1 MNKLLVCSF
10 RYVVIIIVLF
20 LLLTTN
26 SKLITVYAHT
36 NTQVVEMTEDGFI
49 PSEVIIDQN
58 QAVIFI
64 NKDTKPRWPA
74 SNTHPIHELYPEFD
88 PKKAINI
95 GASWPFKPKVGE
107 WKVHDH
113 LNSHLRG
120 ILKVIAEPGSKT
132 AAYEQNK
139 NVVVSWI
146 QNLRFEIASFF
157 SRILNSFGPK
167 LVLDKAKFQQA
178 TSNQQIEMLKKYAD
192 QDSAEKVWEFVKKTY
207 KDQGGSSGNI
217 HDLAHLSGGLLYK
230 QLGFAGLA
238 KCSADF
244 AFGCYHGFLDTAFAK
259 NLDHLLDAQDA
270 CLKLGPDGS
279 GPVGSCIHGI
289 GHGIA
294 SFHLTA
300 DLKVSLADCRK
311 LTSGRDFCFDGV
323 FMEFVRSAPDSFYN
337 KEKPLFPCDWLEDQF
352 GYVYSQACGRNQP
365 PLLMGRFKMDFEE
378 VIKTCLESD
387 SDIFKKACFDSLGF
401 SLASGTVDQIVYSC
415 QTIGEEEYVITCLK
429 SAAGELIFQDRLGWD
444 KDSKEICNATP
455 LKGQQQCFDHIN
467 RIILDYGRKPN

>member
-1 MNKLLVCSF
+1 M
-10 RYVVIIIVLF
+10 IIILLF
-20 LLLTTN
+20 LLPTIN

-36 NTQVVEMTEDGFI
+36 NTQVIEMTADSFVPG
-49 PSEVIIDQN
+49 EVTVDQN

-64 NKDTKPRWPA
+64 NKDTNPHWPA
-74 SNTHPIHELYPEFD
+74 SNPHPTHDLYPEFD
-88 PKKAINI
+88 PQKAINP
-95 GASWPFKPKVGE
+95 GQSWAFRPQKTGE
-107 WKVHDH
+107 WKFHDH
-113 LNSHLRG
+113 LNPHLRG
-120 ILKVIAEPGSKT
+120 LLKVIAEPGSKT
-132 AAYEQNK
+132 AAYNQDK
-139 NVVVSWI
+139 DAVVSWI
-146 QNLRFEIASFF
+146 QNLRFEIASSF

-244 AFGCYHGFLDTAFAK
+244 AFGCYHGFLDKAFAK

-270 CLKLGPDGS
+270 CLKLGPEGS

-289 GHGIA
+289 GHGVA

-365 PLLMGRFKMDFEE
+365 SLLMGRFKMNFEE

-387 SDIFKKACFDSLGF
+387 SDIFKKACFDSIGF
-401 SLASGTVDQIVYSC
+401 SLASSGDPDKIINGC
-415 QTIGEEEYVITCLK
+415 QLIGVEDYVITCSK
-429 SAAGELIFQDRLGWD
+429 SAAGELIFQEIPGWD
-444 KDSKEICNATP
+444 EKSKTVCNASP
-455 LKGQQQCFDHIN
+455 QKGQKECFDQIN
-467 RIILDYGRKPN
+467 RITSDYGRKK